1 MKPVLYAI
9 CISLLF
15 ASSLQAQNPRKYEL
29 KTSLE
34 IPALLLGLG
43 TTGLGYVLE
52 NRITPLS
59 ETAIMALD
67 VQDVPRFDRF
77 ATKYWSTTV
86 SNTSDYLLTAGMVL
100 PLGLAVSARCRKEGG
115 PIALMYVEAFL
126 LNEGMTN
133 ITKTLVKRK
142 RPFVYNPEVSL
153 GRKMGSSAQ
162 KSYFSGHTSTAAVAS
177 FFFAKV
183 FADLYPNSPH
193 KRWVWVASASL
204 PAVVGFLRV
213 RSGRHYLSD
222 VVSGYAVGALT
233 GVLIPHLH
241 KKNIPNL
248 SIHPGFNSMGMTLSF

>member
-1 MKPVLYAI
+1 MKPVLYSMW
-9 CISLLF
+9 ISLIF
-15 ASSLQAQNPRKYEL
+15 SSSLQAQKPKKYEL
-29 KTSLE
+29 KASLE

-52 NRITPLS
+52 NRIDPLS
-59 ETAIMALD
+59 EGAIMALNI
-67 VQDVPRFDRF
+67 QDVPRFDRF

-100 PLGLAVSARCRKEGG
+100 PLGLAVSARCRREGG

-126 LNEGMTN
+126 LNEGITN
-133 ITKTLVKRK
+133 ITKSLVKRK

-153 GRKMGSSAQ
+153 DRKMGTSAQ
-162 KSYFSGHTSTAAVAS
+162 KSYFSGHTSTAAVSS

-193 KRWVWVASASL
+193 KRWIWVASAGL

-222 VVSGYAVGALT
+222 VISGYTVGALT

-241 KKNIPNL
+241 KKTNTNL
-248 SIHPGFNSMGMTLSF
+248 SIHPGFNSVGLTLAF